1 MDEIQAARDAIAAES
16 ERSSAAV
23 AKAKA
28 AERAIPEKVALLA
41 KREVDR
47 VKASAAAV
55 RGEIEEEVGRELEQA
70 QAEID
75 AARQASEEAR
85 EASELLAAEKEE
97 ALVEAREAVLAK
109 EAAERRLAKL
119 KRERS
124 TSRAAANVG
133 AESARMEHILE
144 DRVDVAEEVQD
155 EKGVR
160 GAREATHGGASGGG

>member
-28 AERAIPEKVALLA
+28 AERCAIPEKVALLA

-70 QAEID
+70 HYGD
-75 AARQASEEAR
+75 
-85 EASELLAAEKEE
+85 
-97 ALVEAREAVLAK
+97 
-109 EAAERRLAKL
+109 
-119 KRERS
+119 
-124 TSRAAANVG
+124 
-133 AESARMEHILE
+133 
-144 DRVDVAEEVQD
+144 
-155 EKGVR
+155 
-160 GAREATHGGASGGG
+160 